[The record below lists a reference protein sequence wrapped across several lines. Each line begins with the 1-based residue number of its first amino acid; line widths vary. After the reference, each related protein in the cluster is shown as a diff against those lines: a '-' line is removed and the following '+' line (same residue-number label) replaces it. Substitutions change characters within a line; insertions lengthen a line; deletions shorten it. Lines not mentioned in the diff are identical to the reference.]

1 MPALGKLKQHYAG
14 KPFEIVLVDVQEP
27 AGIVKRIVDKG
38 NYSFTVLLDME
49 GNVSKAYNVR
59 SHPVKYLINR
69 QGEIVSVSLGYQDW
83 ASDKVKARMDNLM
96 DDHNLTTEVVR

>member
-1 MPALGKLKQHYAG
+1 MAKQACDGGRISLLGRNAR
-14 KPFEIVLVDVQEP
+14 
-27 AGIVKRIVDKG
+27 AGIEVHEGDEIILNLRDRFLRVRILEVPK
-38 NYSFTVLLDME
+38 

-83 ASDKVKARMDNLM
+83 ASDKVKARMDILM
-96 DDHNLTTEVVR
+96 ADPS

>member
-1 MPALGKLKQHYAG
+1 LPSLEELKQHYDG
-14 KPFEIVLVDVQEP
+14 KPFEVLLVDVEES

-49 GNVSKAYNVR
+49 GNVSKKYNVR

-69 QGEIVSVSLGYQDW
+69 QGELVSVSLGYQDW
-83 ASDKVKARMDNLM
+83 ASDKVKAKIDILM
-96 DDHNLTTEVVR
+96 ADPN

>member
-1 MPALGKLKQHYAG
+1 MPSLEELKQHYDG
-14 KPFEIVLVDVQEP
+14 KPFEVVLVDVQES

-49 GNVSKAYNVR
+49 GDVSKAYNVR

-69 QGEIVSVSLGYQDW
+69 QGELVSVSLGYQDW
-83 ASDKVKARMDNLM
+83 ASDKVKAKIDILM
-96 DDHNLTTEVVR
+96 ADPN

>member
-1 MPALGKLKQHYAG
+1 M
-14 KPFEIVLVDVQEP
+14 VDVEES

-49 GNVSKAYNVR
+49 GNVSKKYNVR

-69 QGEIVSVSLGYQDW
+69 QGELVSVSLGYQDW
-83 ASDKVKARMDNLM
+83 ASDKVKAKIDILM
-96 DDHNLTTEVVR
+96 ADPN